1 VSCLQDTEEVC
12 AYLEIQQEQSRLGE
26 LQRESLKVHS
36 RKCVLVAVRDQDGTK
51 QKDRVFDEISGLV
64 ETVGSEIVGTLLQVR
79 DRPDPATYLGKGK
92 VAELKEL
99 VGATEADLI
108 VFDNYLSPSQGK
120 NVEEA
125 TKTQVV
131 DRSEVILDIFATH
144 ARSYESQ
151 LQVELAQL
159 LYIRNRLT
167 RMWTH
172 LERIEGGIGSGKGP
186 GEKQLETD
194 RRLIDKRVDELRR
207 KLEAVEKRRDLQVA
221 SRTEHMTVSLVG
233 YTNAG
238 KSTLMNA
245 LTDADVYVANK
256 LFATLDTKTRKW
268 KIPHWGDVLLS
279 DTVGF
284 IQNLPHHLVASF
296 KSTLAEA
303 RHADLLLHVVDASHP
318 AAQQQ
323 IDTVNEVLVSLG
335 IDNQNPIL
343 VLNKVDATENRA
355 AIDVL
360 RAKYPDSI
368 TISAKTKTGLD
379 KLARAVAERLDVG
392 YVQVRIQSDIGN
404 GKVPAFLSS
413 HAELTSTEY
422 GDEDQVAI
430 FSGRMPRRFV
440 KHLQHLG
447 AKVTSP
453 EGKPIF
459 EPEEEEPINDSITRS
474 IRNAPMST
482 SFRFK

>member
-1 VSCLQDTEEVC
+1 MAE
-12 AYLEIQQEQSRLGE
+12 RH
-26 LQRESLKVHS
+26 RESLKVHS
-36 RKCVLVAVRDQDGTK
+36 RKCVLVAVRESDEARH
-51 QKDRVFDEISGLV
+51 KDRVFDEISGLV

-92 VAELKEL
+92 VEELRQL
-99 VGATEADLI
+99 ISATEADLI

-120 NVEEA
+120 NIEEA

-144 ARSYESQ
+144 ASSFESQ

-159 LYIRNRLT
+159 LYLRNRLT

-194 RRLIDKRVDELRR
+194 RRLIDKRVDELKR
-207 KLEAVEKRRDLQVA
+207 KLREVEKRRELQVA
-221 SRTEHMTVSLVG
+221 GRTEHLAVSLVG

-245 LTDADVYVANK
+245 LTDADVYVADK

-268 KIPHWGDVLLS
+268 KLPHWGDVLLS

-335 IDNQNPIL
+335 VENRNTLL
-343 VLNKVDATENRA
+343 VLNKVDAAENRA

-368 TISAKTKTGLD
+368 TISAKHRTGLD
-379 KLARAVAERLDVG
+379 KLAQAVSERLDSG
-392 YVQVRIQSDIGN
+392 YVDVQVRASVSN
-404 GKVPAFLSS
+404 GRVPAFLSS
-413 HAELTSTEY
+413 HAELTKTEY
-422 GDEDQVAI
+422 LDDAVL
-430 FSGRMPRRFV
+430 FTGRMPKRFV
-440 KHLQHLG
+440 RSLQQLG

-453 EGKPIF
+453 TGEPIF
-459 EPEEEEPINDSITRS
+459 EPDVAELY
-474 IRNAPMST
+474 
-482 SFRFK
+482 

>member
-1 VSCLQDTEEVC
+1 MGD
-12 AYLEIQQEQSRLGE
+12 

-36 RKCVLVAVRDQDGTK
+36 RKCVLVAVRDQEGAK
-51 QKDRVFDEISGLV
+51 QKERVFDEISGLV
-64 ETVGSEIVGTLLQVR
+64 ETVGSEVVGTLMQTR
-79 DRPDPATYLGKGK
+79 ERPDPATYLGKGK

-99 VGATEADLI
+99 ISATGADLI

-120 NVEEA
+120 NIEEG

-159 LYIRNRLT
+159 MYLRNRLT

-207 KLEAVEKRRDLQVA
+207 KLEGVEKRRELQVA
-221 SRTEHMTVSLVG
+221 SRTEHMSVSLVG

-245 LTDADVYVANK
+245 LTDADVFVADQ

-296 KSTLAEA
+296 RSTLAEA

-323 IDTVNEVLVSLG
+323 IDTVNEVLDSLG
-335 IDNQNPIL
+335 VSSENPIL

-368 TISAKTKTGLD
+368 TISAKNKTGLE
-379 KLARAVAERLDVG
+379 KLEKAVAERLDSG
-392 YVQVRIQSDIGN
+392 YLHVRVESDVSN
-404 GKVPAFLSS
+404 GRVPAFLSK
-413 HAELTSTEY
+413 HAELSSTEY
-422 GDEDQVAI
+422 VDNRVHFE
-430 FSGRMPRRFV
+430 GRIAKRFV
-440 KHLQHLG
+440 HQLMQVG
-447 AKVTSP
+447 AEVTTADGQP
-453 EGKPIF
+453 VLVT
-459 EPEEEEPINDSITRS
+459 EEADP
-474 IRNAPMST
+474 
-482 SFRFK
+482 F